1 MFPHQDHVWFIGCVF
16 NTHCPTC
23 AFSMLWSCIAY
34 SHLLHTP
41 LLPLSCIGMY
51 LVSSS
56 QHVMFILCFVA
67 FCFVLGLSFIFSFIS
82 HPSCII
88 IISRTF
94 ISCPHFS
101 LTLCLFVTKKRR
113 VYSREYT
120 GEFCHF
126 YMTLVHILRG
136 ENSISCAHLQSE
148 RYSIGEMHIPR
159 GRRHCVNKKTL
170 FCLCFFM
177 FVFLFASW
185 CFELFLVSMLC
196 CFHYIVFLC
205 WTCIHPYAIVLH

>member
-1 MFPHQDHVWFIGCVF
+1 MFPHQEYIWLISCVF
-16 NTHCPTC
+16 NTPCPTC
-23 AFSMLWSCIAY
+23 AFSMLWSCIA
-34 SHLLHTP
+34 HNDLLQTP
-41 LLPLSCIGMY
+41 LLPFSCIGLY

-56 QHVMFILCFVA
+56 QHVMF
-67 FCFVLGLSFIFSFIS
+67 
-82 HPSCII
+82 
-88 IISRTF
+88 
-94 ISCPHFS
+94 
-101 LTLCLFVTKKRR
+101 TLCLVAFFFFGLLFELYFLIHLAPFMHLYPCSFLPLLPSFLIYPLSIRDKRK
-113 VYSREYT
+113 
-120 GEFCHF
+120 FCHF

-159 GRRHCVNKKTL
+159 GRRHCINKKTL

-177 FVFLFASW
+177 FVFLFALW
-185 CFELFLVSMLC
+185 CFELCLVSMLC